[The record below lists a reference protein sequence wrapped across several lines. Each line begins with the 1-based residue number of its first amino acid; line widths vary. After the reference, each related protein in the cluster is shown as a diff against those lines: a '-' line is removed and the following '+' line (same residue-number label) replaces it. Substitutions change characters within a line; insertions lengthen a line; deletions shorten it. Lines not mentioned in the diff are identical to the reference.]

1 MARQSR
7 NPWSFR
13 GGYEEARGS
22 FEGYLAGLAATATKV
37 GTVLPEVPQTINVI
51 GREEISSRTSTRLSE
66 TLRYTPGVTVEAD
79 GADSRFDSI
88 SIRGFNT
95 DNATWLDGMA
105 ALATAV
111 VGPIAFVAL
120 IAPQQARLL
129 MSGSGVSPAAAGLAG
144 AALLSSAD
152 LAAQHLFGE
161 TQVPVGTV
169 MLCLGGVW
177 LIRCMMDCGV
187 YREGR
192 NS

>member
-1 MARQSR
+1 
-7 NPWSFR
+7 
-13 GGYEEARGS
+13 
-22 FEGYLAGLAATATKV
+22 
-37 GTVLPEVPQTINVI
+37 
-51 GREEISSRTSTRLSE
+51 
-66 TLRYTPGVTVEAD
+66 
-79 GADSRFDSI
+79 
-88 SIRGFNT
+88 
-95 DNATWLDGMA
+95 MA

-152 LAAQHLFGE
+152 LAAQFGE